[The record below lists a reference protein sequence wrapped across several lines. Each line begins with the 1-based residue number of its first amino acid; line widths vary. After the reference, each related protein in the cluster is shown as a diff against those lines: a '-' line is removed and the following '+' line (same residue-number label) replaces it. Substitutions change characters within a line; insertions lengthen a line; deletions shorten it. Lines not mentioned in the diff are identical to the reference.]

1 MFGLFSVISEVRN
14 RFYIEKSVYLVLTVL
29 PQSYEL
35 VPTIKHPER
44 QAAIGWF
51 PWCTSEILGY
61 LQTWIIM

>member
-44 QAAIGWF
+44 QAAIG
-51 PWCTSEILGY
+51 
-61 LQTWIIM
+61 